1 MTSRVG
7 TVSEDFRKQVLG
19 YGLTTA
25 EILYR
30 MPDHRSLLQTYVW
43 QNYDLF
49 PKFPALQ
56 DFLAFWQEKLEGPLP
71 SVIVAHSKLIKP
83 AELKAID
90 GEFRLN

>member
-1 MTSRVG
+1 MA
-7 TVSEDFRKQVLG
+7 VSADFRKQIQG

-30 MPDHRSLLQTYVW
+30 MPDHPALLQSYVW
-43 QNYDLF
+43 QEYDLF
-49 PKFPALQ
+49 PQFPNLKRFL
-56 DFLAFWQEKLEGPLP
+56 DFWSHQLDGVLHT
-71 SVIVAHSKLIKP
+71 ITVAHRQLIRP